1 MLGAILIV
9 IGLYSVLWGKYKE
22 YQEKEGEE
30 ESIPEPIK
38 DGQANQIMVIEDLEA
53 NNNNRI
59 SSIGAAVAISSPMP
73 HPPMIAVEAPM
84 ASSTR
89 N

>member
-30 ESIPEPIK
+30 SIPDPIK
-38 DGQANQIMVIEDLEA
+38 DAQANQIMVIEDLEA
-53 NNNNRI
+53 NNNRI

-89 N
+89 NY